1 MTGRDLIAIL
11 LLTAAAV
18 GSWFLTRSLQGP
30 EATDDTRSAFEEGYY
45 FRGARI
51 LGTGTD
57 GKLLYR
63 IEAERAQQRND
74 QQVAFENV
82 RIVYTPAAAVPWT
95 LIADTALIADDQS
108 SISLSG
114 NVRAVR
120 SNGAGR
126 TATEVR
132 TQYLELEPARYSA
145 YTDRRV
151 QIIMDS
157 QEITATGMTAS
168 LQDNRLELISNVSGK
183 FSP

>member
-1 MTGRDLIAIL
+1 MTGRDLIAVL

-30 EATDDTRSAFEEGYY
+30 EQSDDSRSAFQEGYY
-45 FRGARI
+45 FREARI
-51 LGTGTD
+51 LGTGAD

-63 IEAERAQQRND
+63 IEAERAQQRD
-74 QQVAFENV
+74 GRKVAFENV

-95 LIADTALIADDQS
+95 LIADTALIADDQN

-120 SNGAGR
+120 SDTGSE

-132 TQYLELEPARYSA
+132 TQYLELQPAKYSA

-151 QIIMDS
+151 QIIMDA
-157 QEITATGMTAS
+157 QEISATGMSAS
-168 LQDNRLELISNVSGK
+168 LQDNRLELLSNVSGK

>member
-1 MTGRDLIAIL
+1 VTGRDLIAIL

-18 GSWFLTRSLQGP
+18 GSWFFTRSLQGP
-30 EATDDTRSAFEEGYY
+30 DEADETRSAFEEGYY
-45 FRGARI
+45 FRNARI
-51 LGTGTD
+51 LGTGAD

-63 IEAERAQQRND
+63 IEAERAQQRD
-74 QQVAFENV
+74 GRRVAFENV

-95 LIADTALIADDQS
+95 LTADTALITDDQE

-114 NVRAVR
+114 NVRAIR
-120 SNGAGR
+120 SDTASE

-145 YTDRRV
+145 YTNRRV
-151 QIIMDS
+151 QIIMDA
-157 QEITATGMTAS
+157 QEISATGMTAS
-168 LQDNRLELISNVSGK
+168 LQDNRLELMSNVSGK

>member
-1 MTGRDLIAIL
+1 MTGRDVIAVL
-11 LLTAAAV
+11 LLMTVAV

-30 EATDDTRSAFEEGYY
+30 EEADDTRSAFEEGYY
-45 FRGARI
+45 FRQARI
-51 LGTGTD
+51 LGTGVD

-63 IEAERAQQRND
+63 IEAERAQQRNG
-74 QQVAFENV
+74 QNVEFENV
-82 RIVYTPAAAVPWT
+82 RIAYTPSAAVPWT
-95 LIADTALIADDQS
+95 LIADTALISEDQS
-108 SISLSG
+108 RISLRG

-120 SNGAGR
+120 SDAGGAA
-126 TATEVR
+126 ATEVR
-132 TQYLELEPARYSA
+132 TQFLELEPANYSA

-151 QIIMDS
+151 QIIMDE